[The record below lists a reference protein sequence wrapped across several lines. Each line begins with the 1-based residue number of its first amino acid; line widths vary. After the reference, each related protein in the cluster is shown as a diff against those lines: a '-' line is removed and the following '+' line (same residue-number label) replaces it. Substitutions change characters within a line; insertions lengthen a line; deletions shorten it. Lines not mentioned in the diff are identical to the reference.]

1 VIGLPDQKEG
11 GSPFPICV
19 YLCSSVVELNSYGL
33 GRPVQLVCRDDQT
46 DAAMVPTIYSSLLD
60 VEKVDLVIGGCQQ
73 KPAR

>member
-1 VIGLPDQKEG
+1 LAQKIWESDMNARGGL
-11 GSPFPICV
+11 V
-19 YLCSSVVELNSYGL
+19 